1 VDGIDVAVTDE
12 AAAETEV
19 APARAI
25 ELIDAGAVLIDVRR
39 PYEYEGGRLAG
50 SRNIEMNE
58 LSAAADSIPRD
69 RSVLFYCRSGNRSG
83 MAAQAFREAGYD
95 AYNLAGGI
103 EAWAAE
109 RQPLEPDDGEVRKP
123 RPAS

>member
-1 VDGIDVAVTDE
+1 MSDE
-12 AAAETEV
+12 AAAETAL
-19 APARAI
+19 APERAA
-25 ELIDAGAVLIDVRR
+25 ELIDAGAEVIDVRR

-69 RSVLFYCRSGNRSG
+69 RPVLFYCRGGNRSG

-95 AYNLAGGI
+95 AYSLAGGI
-103 EAWAAE
+103 EAWAAADHA
-109 RQPLEPDDGEVRKP
+109 LEPDDGEVRKP
-123 RPAS
+123 LPAS

>member
-1 VDGIDVAVTDE
+1 MAVTDE

-39 PYEYEGGRLAG
+39 PYEYEGGRLAR

-69 RSVLFYCRSGNRSG
+69 RPVLFYCRSGNRSG
-83 MAAQAFREAGYD
+83 MAAQAFREA
-95 AYNLAGGI
+95 AMTRTTSPGGI

-109 RQPLEPDDGEVRKP
+109 GQPLEPDEGEVRKP